1 MTFFEVNKFLEGM
14 QPEGISQILSGNFG
28 YIGMALAVVLL
39 LGFVSRKRYNR
50 IQTNNNSNISDH
62 ATDQ

>member
-1 MTFFEVNKFLEGM
+1 MTFFEVDKYLEGM
-14 QPEGISQILSGNFG
+14 QPDGMGQALLGNFG

-50 IQTNNNSNISDH
+50 IQTNNNSNISDY